1 MRKIPNKKFFK
12 KIGKLLAKLTKVPRD
27 IIQIIKIRNEKG
39 KVTTEMEEI
48 RKIIRS
54 YYKSLYSTKLENLDE
69 MVGFLDRYDIPKLN
83 QEQINY
89 LNRPTLHKEIEE
101 VIKNL
106 PTKKRPGPHGFGAE
120 FYQTFKEDL
129 SPIFLK
135 IEIIP

>member
-1 MRKIPNKKFFK
+1 MKRETQEQKWRKFK
-12 KIGKLLAKLTKVPRD
+12 KT
-27 IIQIIKIRNEKG
+27 
-39 KVTTEMEEI
+39 
-48 RKIIRS
+48 IRS